1 MKKALL
7 IAASLFAT
15 VIAADA
21 ANIAIKNDTNRP
33 QKITV
38 VQGGKIKGYVKSLK
52 AKKTLLVKVNDAGPK
67 PIIVLDEDN
76 YVIVPAK
83 TNAFKLSWLW
93 DLAR

>member
-15 VIAADA
+15 GIAADA
-21 ANIAIKNDTNRP
+21 ATIAIKNDTNKP
-33 QKITV
+33 QKISV
-38 VQGGKIKGYVKSLK
+38 VQGGKLKGYVNSLK

-67 PIIVLDEDN
+67 PLIILDEDN
-76 YVIVPAK
+76 YVFVPAK